1 LDLRRFLDLDLF
13 LGHGEQMVVVVDVE
27 ATLFVYIL
35 PDRNRTLRLHNAAL
49 FSHPSV
55 LSFVK
60 EQRFWEFIPV

>member
-1 LDLRRFLDLDLF
+1 
-13 LGHGEQMVVVVDVE
+13 MVVVVDVE